1 MVTKPIKCIIALV
14 SVLVLSLAL
23 AACTQAADTATEAQ
37 KANRAYM
44 SQVNETMNSLSSAL
58 GSFVDAVSRDDV
70 VNMRAQADN
79 AYQLL
84 DKLEQLEAP
93 EELSDIKDGYVEGTT
108 KLREALDGYIALYT
122 EAKNS
127 ATFDWSKFDARLASI
142 QSLYDQGIAALE
154 KADAAAAAKN

>member
-1 MVTKPIKCIIALV
+1 MSMKSSKCIIALL

-23 AACTQAADTATEAQ
+23 VACTQAADTATDEQ

-44 SQVNETMNSLSSAL
+44 SQVNEIMNGLSGSLD
-58 GSFVDAVSRDDV
+58 SFVEAVSRDDV

-84 DKLEQLEAP
+84 DKLEALEAP
-93 EELSDIKDGYVEGTT
+93 EGLSDIKDGYVEGST
-108 KLREALDGYIALYT
+108 KLREALDAYITLYS

-127 ATFDWSKFDARLASI
+127 STFDWSKFDARMASI

-154 KADAAAAAKN
+154 KADAVAAAKN

>member
-1 MVTKPIKCIIALV
+1 MSMKSSKCIIALL
-14 SVLVLSLAL
+14 SALVLSLAL
-23 AACTQAADTATEAQ
+23 VACTQAADTATDAQ

-44 SQVNETMNSLSSAL
+44 SQVNETMNSLSGSL
-58 GSFVDAVSRDDV
+58 SSFVEAVSRDDV

-84 DKLEQLEAP
+84 DKLEALEAP
-93 EELSDIKDGYVEGTT
+93 EGLADVKDGYVEGST
-108 KLREALDGYIALYT
+108 KLREALDAYITLYS

-127 ATFDWSKFDARLASI
+127 ATFDWSKFDARMASI

-154 KADAAAAAKN
+154 KADAVAAAKN